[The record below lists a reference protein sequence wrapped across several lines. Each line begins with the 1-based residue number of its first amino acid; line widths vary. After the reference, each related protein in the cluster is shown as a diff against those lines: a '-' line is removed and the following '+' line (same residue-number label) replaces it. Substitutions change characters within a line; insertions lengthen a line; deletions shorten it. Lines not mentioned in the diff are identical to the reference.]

1 MMAKRPTVK
10 RSAMFFNQFSFVL
23 SAIFGI
29 GLLTLI
35 MWQARSLPI
44 WLRIGG
50 PLNALIAALVFWL
63 ALRPTPSLGVNTTVN
78 TAADFDRLL
87 GSGKPTVLEFYSEY

>member
-23 SAIFGI
+23 IAIFGI
-29 GLLTLI
+29 GLLTLT

-50 PLNALIAALVFWL
+50 PLVALIAALVFWL
-63 ALRPTPSLGVNTTVN
+63 ALRPTASPTVN
-78 TAADFDRLL
+78 ITVTTATDFDRLL

>member
-1 MMAKRPTVK
+1 MAKRPAVK

-23 SAIFGI
+23 IALFGI
-29 GLLTLI
+29 GLLSLVT
-35 MWQARSLPI
+35 WQAKALPL

-50 PLNALIAALVFWL
+50 PLVALLATFIFWL
-63 ALRPTPSLGVNTTVN
+63 ALRPTPSITVN

-87 GSGKPTVLEFYSEY
+87 ASGKPTILEFYSEY